1 MEHELKKDEL
11 IQVLMTA
18 SEEDQNKFLEQVH
31 PADVLDIINN
41 SEDKYE
47 VLTLL
52 PDQFIAGIIEE
63 VADEE
68 TQFELISHFPVKR
81 QKSILSEL
89 SSDELADLIGSL
101 DEEESKEIIEKLDQE
116 DRKEVQKLLAYLP
129 ETAGGIMATEFVSI
143 RESRTVK
150 STIDYLQ
157 KNVNDAEA
165 LYYLYIVDKEDHLKG
180 VVTLRDIVTKPYD
193 TPICEISNPHV
204 ISIPYDMDQEEVA
217 NRFDKYG
224 FLMMPVVDEQNK
236 IIGIITVDDVMEI
249 IKEETTED
257 INRLAG
263 VDKEERLDS
272 TLQESIKSRLP
283 WLLINLLTA
292 ILASYVVSKFEGT
305 IEKVVTLATI
315 MPIVAGMGGNAGTQT
330 MTIMIRGISLGELN
344 SKNQIRILIKEFLI
358 GTFTGAVIGV
368 IVGLIGYLMEG
379 KIIFGFVVGTAMI
392 LNMIAATVSG
402 YFIPIL
408 LKKMK
413 IDPALASSVFV
424 TTVTDVLGFFFFLGL
439 ATAFIQYLI

>member
-165 LYYLYIVDKEDHLKG
+165 LYYLYIVDKEDRLKG

-193 TPICEISNPHV
+193 TPISEISNPHV

>member
-165 LYYLYIVDKEDHLKG
+165 LYYLYIVDKEDRLKG

-193 TPICEISNPHV
+193 TPISEISNPHV

-424 TTVTDVLGFFFFLGL
+424 TTVTDILGFFFFLGL